1 MAQMKNFLR
10 SLRYAWPYRNRF
22 FLSIFCAVCA
32 ALLWGM
38 NFTSIYPVL
47 KLLHTDQSLHEWIDG
62 CVATIQK
69 DLQQIEKSSDA
80 LTEKSKEL
88 DALPQSKYV
97 EQMKRDNTH
106 SLVKVE
112 SKLVAARKKMDWY
125 LIAKKYIYAFLPRDT
140 FTTLGYVLGIVMV
153 GVIFK
158 CMFEFVQESL
168 VGSVVNLTLYDLRN
182 RFYRNIVH
190 LDVDQ
195 FGEQGTSELMA
206 RFTNDMESV
215 GAGIKTLFGKVIAEP
230 LRAISCIIFA
240 AFISWQLTLM
250 FLVLVPVAAFILG
263 KIGRLMKQA
272 TRKLLE
278 RMSSIYK
285 ILQETFIGIKVVK
298 SYTMEPYE
306 RRRFRA
312 ATHDYYQKSMI
323 VVNIDAASGPII
335 EVLGMAAV
343 VGALLAG
350 SFLVLKQETMLFGMR
365 MSQYPIEP
373 ETLLQLYVLLAAVA
387 DPVRKLSSVFTK
399 IQSGCAAADRI
410 FYFMDKC
417 PRVTPNSDGPR
428 VSKKGSHIKA
438 EHLTANGSPN
448 DNKPATIRPILEF
461 NGVCF
466 SYDPGRPIVSN
477 INFSIQEGE
486 TIAILGHNGSGKST
500 LMGMIPRFYDPDHG
514 TILLDGE
521 DLRQINLRSL
531 RQNIGVVTQE
541 TVLFDDTI
549 YNNIA
554 YGTRG
559 ASRSSVEAAAT
570 KAYAHEFIT
579 NLPNGYDTIVGEA
592 GNKLSGGQKQ
602 RLALARAILRDP
614 AILILDE
621 FTSQSDPESEA
632 LIHKVMR
639 EFLKGRTSFVITHR
653 LNTLEIASRIM
664 VLEGGKITAFGTHKD
679 LMSNS
684 PAYQRLHDA
693 HSHRLSA

>member
-1 MAQMKNFLR
+1 MKNFLR
-10 SLRYAWPYRNRF
+10 ALRYAWPYRTRLF
-22 FLSIFCAVCA
+22 ISVACAICA
-32 ALLWGM
+32 AVLWGL

-47 KLLHTDQSLHEWIDG
+47 KLLNNDQSPQGWVDNCIALCQKEID
-62 CVATIQK
+62 
-69 DLQQIEKSSDA
+69 QIEKVSDS
-80 LTEKSKEL
+80 LTEKAKDL
-88 DALPQSKYV
+88 DKV
-97 EQMKRDNTH
+97 ENNKFFEQQRRENTH

-112 SKLVAARKKMDWY
+112 SKLVYARKQMDWY
-125 LIAKKYIYAFLPRDT
+125 LVAHKYIYAYLPRDS
-140 FTTLGYVLGIVMV
+140 FVTLAYVLAVVMG
-153 GVIFK
+153 GVIIK
-158 CMFEFVQESL
+158 CIFEFFQESL

-182 RFYRNIVH
+182 RFYRNVVH

-240 AFISWQLTLM
+240 AIISWQLTLL
-250 FLVLVPVAAFILG
+250 FLILVPVAAFILG

-272 TRKLLE
+272 TRRLLE

-285 ILQETFIGIKVVK
+285 ILQETFQGIKVVK

-306 RRRFRA
+306 RRRFRT
-312 ATHDYYQKSMI
+312 ATYDYYLKSMS
-323 VVNIDAASGPII
+323 VVNIDAAAGPII
-335 EVLGMAAV
+335 EVLGLAAV
-343 VGALLAG
+343 IGALLAG
-350 SFLVLKQETMLFGMR
+350 SFLVLKHETMLFGMR
-365 MSQYPIEP
+365 MSQHAIEP
-373 ETLLQLYVLLAAVA
+373 ESLLQLYVLLAAIA

-399 IQSGCAAADRI
+399 IQSGCAASDRI
-410 FYFMDKC
+410 FQFMDKQ
-417 PRVTPNSDGPR
+417 PR
-428 VSKKGSHIKA
+428 VSSNCEGPCLIKNAKGLFLDYSG
-438 EHLTANGSPN
+438 ERGDGSLKSVGI
-448 DNKPATIRPILEF
+448 DKPFIEF
-461 NGVCF
+461 RGVCF
-466 SYDPGRPIVSN
+466 SYNPGKPIVSN
-477 INFSIQEGE
+477 INLAIAEGE

-514 TILLDGE
+514 TILLGGE
-521 DLRQINLRSL
+521 DLRKINLRSL
-531 RQNIGVVTQE
+531 RKKISVVTQE

-559 ASRSSVEAAAT
+559 ATKESIEAAAN
-570 KAYAHEFIT
+570 KAFAHDFIV
-579 NLPNGYDTIVGEA
+579 NLHKGYETLAGES

-602 RLALARAILRDP
+602 RIALARAILRDP

-653 LNTLEIASRIM
+653 LHTLEIAARIIVM
-664 VLEGGKITAFGTHKD
+664 DAGLVAGVGTHQE
-679 LMSNS
+679 LIVNC
-684 PAYQRLHDA
+684 PVYQRMFDVHGK
-693 HSHRLSA
+693 RLSA